1 MKKTFL
7 LAYLIASIPLIIS
20 CSEDASPAKTSGDNS
35 VMTTKEK
42 VNIGTKSLETQNEET
57 ARQPDKFLAAVI
69 SANFND
75 IKDRYKA
82 RHPQETL
89 QFFGIKPGM
98 TVIEMLPGKGWYS
111 KLLLP
116 YLTGKGEL
124 IGADY
129 AIDMYPKFGFF
140 NEEQLEAKKSWVKE
154 WTADAEKWRNK
165 DSATINAFQL
175 GAMPENIKGSADAV
189 LFIRALHNLARF
201 ENDGKYLTTALDD
214 AFQALKPGGIVG
226 VVQHQARSTASDK
239 WADGS
244 NGYLKESYVSERMRE
259 AGFEKVASSE
269 ININIKDQP
278 TEKDRVWRLP
288 PTLATSKK
296 DVEQQKRFK
305 EVGESTR
312 MTLLFRKPG

>member
-1 MKKTFL
+1 
-7 LAYLIASIPLIIS
+7 
-20 CSEDASPAKTSGDNS
+20 
-35 VMTTKEK
+35 
-42 VNIGTKSLETQNEET
+42 
-57 ARQPDKFLAAVI
+57 
-69 SANFND
+69 
-75 IKDRYKA
+75 
-82 RHPQETL
+82 
-89 QFFGIKPGM
+89 
-98 TVIEMLPGKGWYS
+98 
-111 KLLLP
+111 
-116 YLTGKGEL
+116 
-124 IGADY
+124 
-129 AIDMYPKFGFF
+129 MYPKFGFF

-226 VVQHQARSTASDK
+226 VVQHQAPSTASDK